1 MANILLIRENDSN
14 DIAWRPTMKDL
25 DLTGLVSA
33 RICHDLASPI
43 GALVNGADLISELE
57 PGTAA
62 DELAL
67 VAQSARRAAAILKFH
82 RLAFGSTGDA
92 EARMS
97 HRELHSRV
105 EQVLTSP
112 RVSLEWEPAEN
123 GEISV
128 PAARL
133 AALMLLT
140 ARAALGRGGVLAM
153 IPGSKRDLSMV
164 VRATGPQIRL
174 TNEQRR
180 YLAGDLDADL
190 PSRQVE
196 FALMVPVARHAG
208 AQVRLDVSETALTLE
223 AAPV

>member
-1 MANILLIRENDSN
+1 
-14 DIAWRPTMKDL
+14 MKDL

-43 GALVNGADLISELE
+43 GALINGADLIGELE

-82 RLAFGSTGDA
+82 RLAFGSTGDP

-105 EQVLTSP
+105 EQVLTGP
-112 RVSLEWEPAEN
+112 RISLEWEPAEN

-133 AALMLLT
+133 AALMLLV
-140 ARAALGRGGVLAM
+140 ARAVLGRGGVLSLM
-153 IPGSKRDLSMV
+153 SGPERDLPLI
-164 VRATGPQIRL
+164 VRATGQQIRL
-174 TNEQRR
+174 SDEQRR
-180 YLAGDLDADL
+180 YLSGEWDGDL
-190 PSRQVE
+190 PSHQVE
-196 FALMVPVARHAG
+196 LALMVPVARRAG
-208 AQVRLDVSETALTLE
+208 AQVLLEESEETLTLE
-223 AAPV
+223 AKPV